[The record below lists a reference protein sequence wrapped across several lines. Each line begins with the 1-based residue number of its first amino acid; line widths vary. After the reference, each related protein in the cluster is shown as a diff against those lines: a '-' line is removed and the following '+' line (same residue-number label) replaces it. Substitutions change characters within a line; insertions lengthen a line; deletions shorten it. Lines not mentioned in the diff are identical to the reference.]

1 MGEELLSRLPQIV
14 SVSLT
19 MPNQHRLLV
28 NLGPFGLDNPN
39 EIFVATSEPY
49 GLIKGTVARDGKWEG

>member
-1 MGEELLSRLPQIV
+1 LLARCPQIK
-14 SVSLT
+14 SVSLS

-28 NLGPFGLDNPN
+28 SLKPFGMDNPN

-49 GLIKGTVARDGKWEG
+49 GLIKGTVSRDGKWEG